1 MTGYFLGYGFIEYKH
16 EEDFVSA
23 FYSTHRQYVDGAQI
37 LVDFM
42 RNKTMPG
49 WVPRRFGGGIGGKK
63 QSGQM
68 RFGGRDCPFRA
79 LYTSINRNRG
89 PGNENAKAGYGGN
102 RNSMRDQGDKER
114 GGYRREGVN
123 ERDRREGVNERDR
136 REGVNERDRRE
147 NVREYGRRENG
158 DERKREDGNERDKRD
173 HSRKYNDDHQHD
185 RDDNRRHEQSHSRYR
200 SRDPSHSRHHS
211 RERSRSR
218 HHRERSRSHHR
229 SHRHCG
235 CLLKKKNAQTGD
247 RTPDLRVISTTL

>member
-136 REGVNERDRRE
+136 RE

-173 HSRKYNDDHQHD
+173 HSRKYNDDHHHD

>member
-102 RNSMRDQGDKER
+102 RNSMRLEM
-114 GGYRREGVN
+114 
-123 ERDRREGVNERDR
+123 
-136 REGVNERDRRE
+136 
-147 NVREYGRRENG
+147 
-158 DERKREDGNERDKRD
+158 
-173 HSRKYNDDHQHD
+173 
-185 RDDNRRHEQSHSRYR
+185 
-200 SRDPSHSRHHS
+200 
-211 RERSRSR
+211 
-218 HHRERSRSHHR
+218 
-229 SHRHCG
+229 
-235 CLLKKKNAQTGD
+235 
-247 RTPDLRVISTTL
+247 

>member
-173 HSRKYNDDHQHD
+173 HSRKYNDDHHHD

-235 CLLKKKNAQTGD
+235 CLLKKKEKCSNGGSNP
-247 RTPDLRVISTTL
+247 RPSRY